1 MHPLSR
7 AFRPIGFAVGA
18 VALCAGIA
26 LAQSDVSVS
35 LNGAP
40 LPLNP
45 APQERSGRIFVPLRG
60 IFERLGA
67 SVVYENGTINAQGGG
82 HSVSLH
88 IGSTQATVD
97 GQNQTLDVAPFMIGD
112 STYVPLRFVSQALGT
127 NVNYDSSNRIV
138 ALSNGGSGAQYLQ
151 QQSQDQQQR
160 VLDQQQRAQVAQQQQ
175 QRTQAA
181 QQQQQRALELQQQQ
195 QRAQA
200 DQQRQQQR
208 SLDQQQQ
215 RIAEQQPSPLTLAVV
230 HPGRSATVS
239 SRRPTVEADFGNAQ
253 ADPNSIRVSIDGL
266 DVTGQASRSPRGVV
280 FSPPSDLQ
288 SGRHDVRVVGNDQ
301 NGNPFDDR
309 WSFTSGTAVVSNRI
323 TNLLPGE
330 GSAVHDQFIVSGRTM
345 PGARVVVQVGTV
357 ATRSAE
363 NVIGQL
369 LGVGNGSSS
378 VRSEVIADGNGNFR
392 APMEIQAHSG
402 QQMTL
407 VVDSTDARSQSA
419 APRLV
424 RNLTAE

>member
-1 MHPLSR
+1 LHPLPR
-7 AFRPIGFAVGA
+7 AIRPIGFAVGT

-26 LAQSDVSVS
+26 FAQSNVSVS

-45 APQERSGRIFVPLRG
+45 APQERAGRIFVPLRG

-67 SVVYENGTINAQGGG
+67 SVVYENGTINAQGSG
-82 HSVSLH
+82 HSVSLR
-88 IGSTQATVD
+88 IGSNQATVD
-97 GQNQTLDVAPFMIGD
+97 GQNQLLDVAPFMIGD

-127 NVNYDSSNRIV
+127 NVNYDSSSRIV
-138 ALSNGGSGAQYLQ
+138 ALSNGGSHQGSRAPSRQ
-151 QQSQDQQQR
+151 QRDQDQQ
-160 VLDQQQRAQVAQQQQ
+160 
-175 QRTQAA
+175 
-181 QQQQQRALELQQQQ
+181 
-195 QRAQA
+195 
-200 DQQRQQQR
+200 
-208 SLDQQQQ
+208 
-215 RIAEQQPSPLTLAVV
+215 QQPSPLTLAVV
-230 HPGRSATVS
+230 HPGRSETVS

-288 SGRHDVRVVGNDQ
+288 SGRHDVRVIGNDQ
-301 NGNPFDDR
+301 NGMPFDSR
-309 WSFTSGTAVVSNRI
+309 WAFTSGTAVVSNRI
-323 TNLLPGE
+323 TDLLPGD
-330 GSAVHDQFIVSGRTM
+330 GSAVRGRFMVSGHTM

-357 ATRSAE
+357 AQRTAE

-369 LGVGNGSSS
+369 LGSGNGSSN
-378 VRSEVIADGNGNFR
+378 VRSEVTADGNGNFH
-392 APMEIQAHSG
+392 APMDIQTRSG

-419 APRLV
+419 APRIV

>member
-7 AFRPIGFAVGA
+7 ALRPIGFAVGA

-45 APQERSGRIFVPLRG
+45 APQERAGRIFVPLRG

-67 SVVYENGTINAQGGG
+67 SVVYENGTINAQGSG

-97 GQNQTLDVAPFMIGD
+97 GQNQMLDVAPFMIGD

-138 ALSNGGSGAQYLQ
+138 ALTNGGSQ
-151 QQSQDQQQR
+151 QGSGTQFRQQRQDQQQR
-160 VLDQQQRAQVAQQQQ
+160 ALDQQQQQ
-175 QRTQAA
+175 QRN
-181 QQQQQRALELQQQQ
+181 
-195 QRAQA
+195 
-200 DQQRQQQR
+200 
-208 SLDQQQQ
+208 LDQQQQ
-215 RIAEQQPSPLTLAVV
+215 ALEQKQHAAGEQPSPLTLAVV
-230 HPGRSATVS
+230 HPGRSEAVS

-288 SGRHDVRVVGNDQ
+288 SGRHDVRVMGTDQ
-301 NGNPFDDR
+301 NGMSFDSR
-309 WSFTSGTAVVSNRI
+309 WAFTSGTAVVSNRI
-323 TNLLPGE
+323 TGLLPGD
-330 GSAVHDQFIVSGRTM
+330 GSAVRGQFMVSGHTM

-357 ATRSAE
+357 AARSAE

-369 LGVGNGSSS
+369 LGAGNGSSN
-378 VRSEVIADGNGNFR
+378 VRSEVTADGNGNFR
-392 APMEIQAHSG
+392 APMDIQTRSG

-419 APRLV
+419 APRIV